1 MEVND
6 LQSKKSKNRLGRLE
20 LGGQFQNFSSIA
32 LKLSSELPENDFGA
46 LCSIKVRVPSPLCN
60 FFIRFPTGKK

>member
-32 LKLSSELPENDFGA
+32 LKLSSEHPENDFGA
-46 LCSIKVRVPSPLCN
+46 LCSIKVRVPPPLY
-60 FFIRFPTGKK
+60 KWLL